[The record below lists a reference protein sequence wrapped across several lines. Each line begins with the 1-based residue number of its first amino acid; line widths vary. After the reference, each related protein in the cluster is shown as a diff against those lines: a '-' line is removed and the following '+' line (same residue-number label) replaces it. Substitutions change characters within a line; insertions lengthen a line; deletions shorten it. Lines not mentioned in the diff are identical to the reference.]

1 MPYSLE
7 TIHPLLVHFPIA
19 LFSTGLFFDSLARLL
34 NNEELDHAGFWT
46 MLMALVSSPFT
57 IIAGIFA
64 FLENHGDFLD
74 LFQFQHG
81 ILAFISTLFL
91 LVLFWA
97 RIKYQLDFRYS
108 DLKRSIYLLLH
119 MLAVGILFYGA
130 HLGAKFADRI

>member
-7 TIHPLLVHFPIA
+7 TVHPLLVHFPIA
-19 LFSTGLFFDSLARLL
+19 LFSTGLFFDILARLL

-91 LVLFWA
+91 LVLFWG
-97 RIKYQLDFRYS
+97 RIKFQLDFRYS
-108 DLKRSIYLLLH
+108 NLKRNIYLFLH
-119 MLAVGILFYGA
+119 ILAVGILFYGA
-130 HLGAKFADRI
+130 HLGAKTADRI

>member
-7 TIHPLLVHFPIA
+7 TVHPLLVHFPIA
-19 LFSTGLFFDSLARLL
+19 LFSTGLFFDILAKLL
-34 NNEELDHAGFWT
+34 NNEELDHAGFLT

-91 LVLFWA
+91 LVLFWG
-97 RIKYQLDFRYS
+97 RIKFQLDFRYS
-108 DLKRSIYLLLH
+108 SLKRNIYLFLH
-119 MLAVGILFYGA
+119 ILAVGILFYGA
-130 HLGAKFADRI
+130 HLGAKTADRI

>member
-7 TIHPLLVHFPIA
+7 TVHPLLVHFPIA
-19 LFSTGLFFDSLARLL
+19 LFSTGLFFDILAKLL

-46 MLMALVSSPFT
+46 MLMALVSSPFA
-57 IIAGIFA
+57 IIAGIFV

-91 LVLFWA
+91 LVLFWG
-97 RIKYQLDFRYS
+97 RIKFQLDFRCS
-108 DLKRSIYLLLH
+108 SLKRNIYLFLH
-119 MLAVGILFYGA
+119 ILAVVILFYGA
-130 HLGAKFADRI
+130 HLGAKTAGRI